1 VNGVCDHV
9 LRIVANNQQNADVDL
24 IKDYSEVMLRSAE
37 VDISQTIVSQYFKPS
52 LDLFQ
57 TSLENINSSELNKS
71 LI

>member
-1 VNGVCDHV
+1 MNGVCDHV